1 MGSTGSQ
8 TGNECIKD
16 SSDILSMISSR
27 LLDDQLS
34 KADYILYHKIIDTM
48 GALLDLLDKCN
59 AGYEDLINK
68 TLDIIKSNKLLRQE
82 IKCWEIAASEW
93 KPTINLMM
101 LAIRAMEEEY
111 ANKDT

>member
-1 MGSTGSQ
+1 MP
-8 TGNECIKD
+8 
-16 SSDILSMISSR
+16 ISESET
-27 LLDDQLS
+27 LLEKTHL
-34 KADYILYHKIIDTM
+34 A
-48 GALLDLLDKCN
+48 
-59 AGYEDLINK
+59 K